1 MSPVV
6 ELSGGV
12 AWLVVAAPLLLLAAA
27 LLLAL
32 AWPYSPRPLNDV
44 AATANKRA
52 SDAGK
57 LAWPQEDYGHQ
68 AAAPET
74 VIERPVEADIQSRS
88 HHAAASSWTEE
99 VVSKEIGPQ
108 EERFMPG
115 EGVAPPPVFGADSDK
130 VAVRAL
136 IDEAM
141 QLREA
146 AADQAAADKLR
157 NAIILAS
164 RIGDRQLHAAARL
177 ELGDIAQAEGDLH
190 TACEH
195 WQMARSLYEE
205 EARAADAE
213 ACANRMMRNGCPT
226 DWVLTDF

>member
-6 ELSGGV
+6 EVSGGV
-12 AWLVVAAPLLLLAAA
+12 AWLVVAVPLLLLAAA

-32 AWPYSPRPLNDV
+32 AWPYSPRPVTEV
-44 AATANKRA
+44 AAAAKERV

-57 LAWPQEDYGHQ
+57 RAWPQEKYVHEV
-68 AAAPET
+68 AARER
-74 VIERPVEADIQSRS
+74 VIERPGEADIQSQS
-88 HHAAASSWTEE
+88 HHVAASSWTEE
-99 VVSKEIGPQ
+99 VGSTQIGPQ

-115 EGVAPPPVFGADSDK
+115 EGVAPPLAFGAGAER
-130 VAVRAL
+130 VAVRGL

-146 AADQAAADKLR
+146 ADDHAAADKLR
-157 NAIILAS
+157 DAIILAS
-164 RIGDRQLHAAARL
+164 KIGDRQLHAAARL
-177 ELGDIAQAEGDLH
+177 ELGDIAQAGGDLH

-205 EARAADAE
+205 EERAADVE
-213 ACANRMMRNGCPT
+213 ACANRMIRNGCPT